1 VNERPAYRYLEPEP
15 SAAARGISW
24 ALPVGLAV
32 WLLIL
37 TAGFLVA
44 HGVSP

>member
-1 VNERPAYRYLEPEP
+1 VSDQPTYRYLEPEP

-32 WLLIL
+32 WFLIL
-37 TAGFLVA
+37 TAGFLLA
-44 HGVSP
+44 HGVVS